1 MMQRQLVTP
10 CSESAHISWFD
21 GLRRLGVA
29 GSAASVA
36 GELSAAEAVL
46 AFGLNYAAAVANVAF
61 NNTFLGCQFP
71 FAFAL
76 IAIGGQRP
84 SPVAFGAFD
93 LTLST
98 ACRTNQVRK
107 HLPDSF
113 SQ

>member
-1 MMQRQLVTP
+1 LHGLRF
-10 CSESAHISWFD
+10 ESVRISWFD

-36 GELSAAEAVL
+36 GEFSAAEAVL
-46 AFGLNYAAAVANVAF
+46 ALGLNYTATVAYVAF
-61 NNTFLGCQFP
+61 NNTFLGCQFS

-84 SPVAFGAFD
+84 SAVAFGAFD
-93 LTLST
+93 FTLST
-98 ACRTNQVRK
+98 ACRTNQMRK